1 MSGQFHHVSLTV
13 SDLVVSQNFYAFFGY
28 QLERSFQ
35 DEQVTIHMLENQ
47 GSRIELFH
55 FYGDV
60 SSPTT
65 SESLIALKRVGI
77 THFALRVNDLEA
89 FHRKLSEV
97 TNITTIYN
105 ARLGSFRY
113 FFCSDPDGNQLE
125 VIEE

>member
-1 MSGQFHHVSLTV
+1 ML
-13 SDLVVSQNFYAFFGY
+13 GY
-28 QLERSFQ
+28 QLERSYQ

-55 FYGDV
+55 FCGDV
-60 SSPTT
+60 SAPVP
-65 SESLIALKRVGI
+65 ESLIALKRVGI

-125 VIEE
+125 LIEE

>member
-13 SDLVVSQNFYAFFGY
+13 SDLVASQNFYALFGY

-55 FYGDV
+55 FCGDL
-60 SSPTT
+60 SAPLP
-65 SESLIALKRVGI
+65 ESLIALKRVGI

-125 VIEE
+125 LIEE

>member
-1 MSGQFHHVSLTV
+1 MSQK
-13 SDLVVSQNFYAFFGY
+13 FYALFGY
-28 QLERSFQ
+28 QLERNFQ

-55 FYGDV
+55 FNGEV
-60 SSPTT
+60 FTPTPEPLMT
-65 SESLIALKRVGI
+65 LRKMGI
-77 THFALRVNDLEA
+77 THFALRVSGLET

-113 FFCSDPDGNQLE
+113 FFCSDPDGNQIE

>member
-13 SDLVVSQNFYAFFGY
+13 GDLVASQNFYALFGY

-35 DEQVTIHMLENQ
+35 DEQVIIHMLENQ

-55 FYGDV
+55 FSRDV
-60 SSPTT
+60 SVPT
-65 SESLIALKRVGI
+65 SESLISLRKVGI
-77 THFALRVNDLEA
+77 THFALRVNDLET

-97 TNITTIYN
+97 TDITTIYN

-125 VIEE
+125 IIEE

>member
-13 SDLVVSQNFYAFFGY
+13 SDLVMSQKFYALFGY
-28 QLERSFQ
+28 QLERNFQ

-55 FYGDV
+55 FNGE
-60 SSPTT
+60 TFT
-65 SESLIALKRVGI
+65 SIPEPLMTLRKMGI
-77 THFALRVNDLEA
+77 THFALRVSGLET

-113 FFCSDPDGNQLE
+113 FFCSDPDGNQIE